1 VTASAILAALSQFLC
16 EPREDMDRPAPCVCG
31 VVPGTLVIPD
41 MFEDCGGGRN
51 GVAWVRIAATY
62 PSQTVGVAYQNVG
75 NCSSGIGYDIE
86 VGVVREHSDYYE
98 ADTIDADDSAAIVQW
113 QVDDMEA
120 VRRAIVCCDSLDE
133 KDFILGMYQ
142 PIGPQGGLVGGAWM
156 VHVSVV

>member
-1 VTASAILAALSQFLC
+1 MVGADGPRRGAGTEQHLNVAATTSKLAERQGSAWASATTNRIRRA
-16 EPREDMDRPAPCVCG
+16 
-31 VVPGTLVIPD
+31 
-41 MFEDCGGGRN
+41 N
-51 GVAWVRIAATY
+51 WVRIAATY